1 METRES
7 NRSWWR
13 FVDGSLSVTVSIAI
27 AVAISTCR
35 SCLGVWGIGFL
46 RGLTDKDDGVIILA
60 TLLLFPTTVALYGVL
75 QMWFAAKEAV
85 EKRATERGRREG
97 RREGQREER
106 ERISKA
112 LAEHGVELPPEV
124 AGILAGEG
132 DDNPP
137 AG

>member
-13 FVDGSLSVTVSIAI
+13 FVDGSLSVTVSMAT

-97 RREGQREER
+97 RREER

-112 LAEHGVELPPEV
+112 LAQHGVELPPEV
-124 AGILAGEG
+124 AGILAGEP

>member
-1 METRES
+1 METNES
-7 NRSWWR
+7 NRPWWR
-13 FVDGSLSVTVSIAI
+13 FVDGSLSVTASMAI
-27 AVAISTCR
+27 AVAIS
-35 SCLGVWGIGFL
+35 SCHAGSGVWGIGFF
-46 RGLTDKDDGVIILA
+46 RDLTEKDDGVIILA

-85 EKRATERGRREG
+85 EKRVLERG

-112 LAEHGVELPPEV
+112 LAEHGVVLPPEV

-132 DDNPP
+132 DNNPP

>member
-13 FVDGSLSVTVSIAI
+13 FVDGSLSVTVSMAI

-60 TLLLFPTTVALYGVL
+60 TLLLFPTAVALYGVL

-97 RREGQREER
+97 RREER
-106 ERISKA
+106 ERISKV
-112 LAEHGVELPPEV
+112 LAQHGVELPPEV
-124 AGILAGEG
+124 AGILAGEP